1 VRVRGRAWKV
11 YDKPA
16 GDFREFSGWRPFTAN
31 GYDSARV
38 SADALA
44 AHWPR
49 MGNGAPPRDSEAA
62 RRTPLASDEE
72 RAGANAPE
80 HNRRMRAGARA
91 RQHAAAPRRRT
102 RRAA

>member
-11 YDKPA
+11 YDKPE

-31 GYDSARV
+31 GYDSART

-44 AHWPR
+44 RHWPR
-49 MGNGAPPRDSEAA
+49 MGGAPPRDSEAA
-62 RRTPLASDEE
+62 RRTPLPADEE
-72 RAGANAPE
+72 KHTDSGA
-80 HNRRMRAGARA
+80 HNRTMRRSARN
-91 RQHAAAPRRRT
+91 RQQAQAPRRRT